1 MRIAWFSPLPPV
13 RSGIATYSAELL
25 PRLGPE
31 FDVHCFV
38 DYTSEPSVRGDQPS
52 PGRSPTS
59 GAPAGGRRVRE
70 GPLSSPEAR
79 APVLDA
85 HDFVWKHQREPYD
98 LVVYQLGNAPCHDY
112 MWAYLARYPG
122 LVVLHDARL
131 HQARARRLLNQ
142 KRFADY
148 RDEFWYDHP
157 DAAADFVE
165 YAIEGLGGPIYY
177 FWPMLR
183 VVMRTARAIAVHNER
198 VAADLREQHGN
209 VPVEAI
215 RMGVAAFEAARGAS
229 LDAEVETR
237 ARVRRELE
245 LPDRAL
251 LFAAFGRV
259 TAEKRILPI
268 LGALGALVAEGAN
281 AFLLLVGDAAAYPT
295 LAEEIQGCGLG
306 DRVRITGF
314 VRDDAIGGYLAAADA
329 CLCLRWP
336 TAEETSASWLRCL
349 AAARATVITDLAHLV
364 DIPTLDPSRRGSP
377 PGGSAPI
384 AVRID
389 LIEEEE
395 SLRTAMRRLATDTR
409 LRESLG
415 RAGHA
420 YWARE
425 HTLEVMVAD
434 YRRVIKEA
442 AARPAP
448 AVAGLPAHFTNDY
461 TGLARRIARQF
472 GVEIDLLRSNDG
484 LEGLD
489 V

>member
-1 MRIAWFSPLPPV
+1 MRVAWFSPLPPV

-25 PRLGPE
+25 PRLAPE
-31 FDVHCFV
+31 FDVDCFV
-38 DYTSEPSVRGDQPS
+38 DCRNETSEQSSWRN
-52 PGRSPTS
+52 PTS
-59 GAPAGGRRVRE
+59 GAPAGGRRVGE
-70 GPLSSPEAR
+70 GPLSSPEPP
-79 APVLDA
+79 APVVFDA
-85 HDFVWKHQREPYD
+85 HDFVWKQQRAPYD

-112 MWAYLARYPG
+112 MWAYLVRYPG

-165 YAIEGLGGPIYY
+165 YAVEGLGGPIYY

-183 VVMRTARAIAVHNER
+183 VVMRTARTIAVHNGR
-198 VAADLREQHGN
+198 VADELREQSGS

-229 LDAEVETR
+229 LDAEIE
-237 ARVRRELE
+237 ARSHVRRELE
-245 LPDRAL
+245 VPDRAL
-251 LFAAFGRV
+251 MFGAFGKI

-268 LGALGALVAEGAN
+268 LGALGALVAEGVN
-281 AFLLLVGDAAAYPT
+281 AFLLLVGEADEYPR
-295 LAEEIQGCGLG
+295 LAEEIQRCGLS
-306 DRVRITGF
+306 DRVRLTGF
-314 VRDDAIGGYLAAADA
+314 VRDEAIGGYLAAADA

-336 TAEETSASWLRCL
+336 TAQETSASWLRCL

-364 DIPTLDPSRRGSP
+364 DVPTLDPSLRGSS

-384 AVRID
+384 AMRID
-389 LIEEEE
+389 LLEEEE
-395 SLRTAMRRLATDTR
+395 CLRTAMRRLATDAR
-409 LRESLG
+409 LRESLA

-420 YWARE
+420 HWARE

-434 YRRVIKEA
+434 YRRVIEEA

-448 AVAGLPAHFTNDY
+448 AVVDLPAHFTNDY

-472 GVEIDLLRSNDG
+472 GVDVDG
-484 LEGLD
+484 FG
-489 V
+489 

>member
-1 MRIAWFSPLPPV
+1 MTIRVAWFSPLPPV
-13 RSGIATYSAELL
+13 RSGVATYSAELL
-25 PRLGPE
+25 PRLAPE
-31 FDVHCFV
+31 FAVDCFV
-38 DYTSEPSVRGDQPS
+38 DCTNEASEASSWRN
-52 PGRSPTS
+52 PTWAAS
-59 GAPAGGRRVRE
+59 AGGRRVGE
-70 GPLSSPEAR
+70 GPPSSPEPPAR
-79 APVLDA
+79 VVFDA
-85 HDFVWKHQREPYD
+85 HDFVWKQQRVPYD

-148 RDEFWYDHP
+148 RAEFWYDHP

-165 YAIEGLGGPIYY
+165 YAVEGLGGPIYY

-183 VVMRTARAIAVHNER
+183 VVMRTARTIAVHNGR
-198 VAADLREQHGN
+198 VAAELRDQYGN
-209 VPVEAI
+209 VPVETI
-215 RMGVAAFEAARGAS
+215 RMGVAASEAARGAS
-229 LDAEVETR
+229 LDGEAEAG

-245 LPDRAL
+245 VPDSAL
-251 LFAAFGRV
+251 MFAAFGRV

-268 LGALGALVAEGAN
+268 LGALGALVAEGVS
-281 AFLLLVGDAAAYPT
+281 AFLLLVGEADGYPG
-295 LAEEIQGCGLG
+295 LAEEIQRCGLSN
-306 DRVRITGF
+306 RVRLTGF
-314 VRDDAIGGYLAAADA
+314 VRDEAIGGYLAAADA

-364 DIPTLDPSRRGSP
+364 DIPTLDPSLRGSP
-377 PGGSAPI
+377 PGGSTPI
-384 AVRID
+384 AIRID
-389 LIEEEE
+389 LLEEEE
-395 SLRTAMRRLATDTR
+395 CLRTAMRRLATEAR
-409 LRESLG
+409 LRESLA

-434 YRRVIKEA
+434 YRRVIREA

-448 AVAGLPAHFTNDY
+448 AVADLPAHVTNDY
-461 TGLARRIARQF
+461 TGLARGIARQF
-472 GVEIDLLRSNDG
+472 GV
-484 LEGLD
+484 D
-489 V
+489 VDVLG